1 MRPGATA
8 ALAAAVA
15 LAACGEA
22 RTPREGSAV
31 PVLALGGPVLEIGVL
46 EGDEHYTFQD
56 VTGLLPLA
64 SGGVVVA
71 DGGASELSLYAPDGS
86 FVRRWGRLGQGPGEF
101 RMLSRVYPWPGDSVA
116 ALEGTTGRLSVFDS
130 AGAFA
135 RQTSANVLS
144 GDSLFGMDVW
154 LYGRFW
160 VDGALRRDE
169 RSRVRR
175 ALAGLAPPASPPG
188 YRVVRVASDGRL
200 WIREPGA
207 RPDGTRAWTVLGA
220 SGRPEAVVDVPVRLD
235 PQYLGARRVLGRWL
249 GESDVNFVRRYRIE
263 DTGRTEPLPA
273 WLSAPPASAPT
284 RGPAESDFLDAIREA
299 LKRMAVAQEIH
310 YADHGTYTSEIDS
323 LDWERSENLVVD
335 VVTAGTRGW
344 TAVFTHPALDRICG
358 LGYGFT
364 VPPGW
369 PNGGIVCGPPAT
381 PPAG

>member
-1 MRPGATA
+1 
-8 ALAAAVA
+8 
-15 LAACGEA
+15 
-22 RTPREGSAV
+22 
-31 PVLALGGPVLEIGVL
+31 LALGGPVLEIGVL

-249 GESDVNFVRRYRIE
+249 GESHVNFVRRYRIE

-273 WLSAPPASAPT
+273 WLSAPPVSAPT

-323 LDWERSENLVVD
+323 LDWERSEDLVVD
-335 VVTAGTRGW
+335 VVTAGARGW